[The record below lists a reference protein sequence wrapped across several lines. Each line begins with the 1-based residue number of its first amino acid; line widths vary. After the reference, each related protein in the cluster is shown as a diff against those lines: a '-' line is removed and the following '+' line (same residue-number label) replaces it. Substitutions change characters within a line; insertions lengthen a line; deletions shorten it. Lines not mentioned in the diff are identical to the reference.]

1 MRSFLI
7 RVSQLGLSAA
17 CAGICVCGTLARAGQ
32 ANEPAPQTEQ
42 TVQAAPPAQ
51 TEPTAQAEPTDTKE
65 EKEGMTDLEKR
76 MKKVVCIDVNEV
88 PIATV
93 IRQLSDQ
100 VDVDLIMSPKVTGN
114 VTVSLTEV
122 SLEEALRSILDVHG
136 AAFIPGE
143 NIIRI
148 VPREELPEINERLV
162 TETFEII
169 YAGVDQVVKALEK
182 FKSAQGSVSSI
193 DGTSYIIVTDTEGKI
208 REVTALLAK
217 IDRIIP
223 QVLVEVRIYDI
234 TSKDNLD
241 LGIKWHASRRT
252 NPDTLGVSGN
262 IINDDIVVEKGGA
275 DTYVNSIT
283 DPAVTAG
290 FEGTTSKTADA
301 TLGFLRFGVLNEH
314 LNIDAQLRA
323 ENEVIDAKLLANP
336 RILVIDNEQ
345 ATFDIVTEQPYVEK
359 TITSGSVTESVK
371 FKNVGVKLV
380 VKPHVARDSMLRLDI
395 EPEFSVLVTRVTVS
409 SSDVPVIDTRKVK
422 TVALVKDGQ
431 AVVLGGLRKKETS
444 QQVNKV
450 PMLGDIPILGQLFRF
465 EGEATVNTELVV
477 FITPRIIMDP
487 SLSQE
492 EQNALEVTRFK
503 GPRPATTKA
512 EAAIQGS
519 EPDGE

>member
-1 MRSFLI
+1 MKSLLI
-7 RVSQLGLSAA
+7 RVSRLCLSAA

-32 ANEPAPQTEQ
+32 ADEPAPQTEQ
-42 TVQAAPPAQ
+42 TVQAEQPAP
-51 TEPTAQAEPTDTKE
+51 TEQAAPSEPTDNKE
-65 EKEGMTDLEKR
+65 KKEALTDLERR

-169 YAGVDQVVKALEK
+169 YADVTQVVKALDK

-193 DGTSYIIVTDTEGKI
+193 EGTSHIIVTDTESKI
-208 REVTALLAK
+208 REVTALLVK

-241 LGIKWHASRRT
+241 LGVEWNAGRRT
-252 NPDTLGVSGN
+252 NVNSSSL
-262 IINDDIVVEKGGA
+262 IMNDDIVVDKGGT
-275 DTYVNSIT
+275 DTYISSIT
-283 DPAVTAG
+283 KPAVIAG
-290 FEGTTSKTADA
+290 FEGPTSKTADA
-301 TLGFLRFGVLNEH
+301 TLGFLRFGILDRHV
-314 LNIDAQLRA
+314 NIDAQLRA
-323 ENEVIDAKLLANP
+323 EKENINAKLLANP
-336 RILVIDNEQ
+336 RILVVDNVE
-345 ATFDIVTEQPYVEK
+345 ATFDIVTEHPYVEK

-371 FKNVGVKLV
+371 FKTVGVKLV
-380 VKPHVARDSMLRLDI
+380 VTPHVARNDMLRLLI
-395 EPEFSVLVTRVTVS
+395 APEFSVLVERVTVS
-409 SSDVPVIDTRKVK
+409 SSNVPVVDTRKVR

-431 AVVLGGLRKKETS
+431 AVVLGGLKKKETS

-450 PMLGDIPILGQLFRF
+450 PVLGDIPILGHLFRF

-487 SLSQE
+487 SLSE
-492 EQNALEVTRFK
+492 HEMEALEVTKFSAPK
-503 GPRPATTKA
+503 PTTTKA
-512 EAAIQGS
+512 EAAM
-519 EPDGE
+519 E